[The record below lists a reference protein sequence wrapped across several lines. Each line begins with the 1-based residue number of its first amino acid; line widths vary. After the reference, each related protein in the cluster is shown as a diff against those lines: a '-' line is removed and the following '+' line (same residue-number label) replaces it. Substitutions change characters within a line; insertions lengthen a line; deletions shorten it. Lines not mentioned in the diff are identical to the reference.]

1 MTALNMDNPI
11 LDRVRSRAPLFWENP
26 GRLRMSSV
34 LPTLPLGLKDIEDA
48 RDRLARFA
56 PVIAKLF
63 PETRPTGG
71 IIESDLIDASPL
83 AAALSAYHDVPLPG
97 RYLIKGDHALPVAG
111 SVKARGGIY
120 EVLWFA
126 EDVALK
132 NGLICE
138 NDSYL
143 ALLSPAARKLFS
155 EHTLSVGSTGNLGL
169 SIGVTGAAFGF
180 HTQVHMSADA
190 KPWKKRLLRSRGV
203 EVVEY
208 DGDYSAAVNAGR
220 RAVSRNPRAHFVDDE
235 DSKLLFLGYS
245 VSALRLIR
253 QLEDAGVLVDDRHPL
268 FLWLP
273 CGVGGAPG
281 GITFGMTHLFGD
293 AVRCFFSEPVDA
305 PAFLVGMLTDFR
317 DGVSVYDI
325 GLTNDTVA
333 DGLAVGAPSV
343 LVGSLVKHL
352 VSGCVTVADDDLF
365 RFVALAHRSMGL
377 RLEPSATAGFIGPLD
392 LFSTTEG
399 DAYLEGGLDGT
410 SSESATH
417 IIWTTGGSF
426 VPENEF
432 HTFLSTGER
441 LCGDLK

>member
-1 MTALNMDNPI
+1 MTLPYRDNPI
-11 LDRVRSRAPLFWENP
+11 ADRVRSRTPLFWENP
-26 GRLRMSSV
+26 GRLRTSEV

-48 RDRLARFA
+48 RDRLNRFA
-56 PVIAKLF
+56 PVIAQLF
-63 PETRPTGG
+63 PETKPRNG

-83 AAALSAYHDVPLPG
+83 AATLSAYYDVPLPG
-97 RYLIKGDHALPVAG
+97 RYVIKGDHALPVAG

-132 NGLICE
+132 NGVISE
-138 NDSYL
+138 NDLYL
-143 ALLSPAARKLFS
+143 ALLSPGAKKLFS

-190 KPWKKRLLRSRGV
+190 KPWKKSLLRSRGV
-203 EVVEY
+203 EVIEY
-208 DGDYSAAVNAGR
+208 DGDYTAAVTAGR
-220 RAVSRNPRAHFVDDE
+220 KAVAGNPRAHFVDDE

-245 VSALRLIR
+245 VSALRIVS
-253 QLEDAGVLVDDRHPL
+253 QLKDMNVLVDGRHPL

-281 GITFGMTHLFGD
+281 GITFGMHHLFGD
-293 AVRCFFSEPVDA
+293 DVRCFFSEPVDA
-305 PAFLVGMLTDFR
+305 PAFLVGLLSDFEG
-317 DGVSVYDI
+317 DVSVYDI

-343 LVGSLVKHL
+343 LVGRLVKHL
-352 VSGCVTVADDDLF
+352 VSGCVTVADEDLF
-365 RFVALAHRSMGL
+365 RFVSLAHRSMGL
-377 RLEPSATAGFIGPLD
+377 KLEPSATAGFTGPLH

-399 DAYLEGGLDGT
+399 NAYLEDTLDQT
-410 SSESATH
+410 SPEAATH
-417 IIWTTGGSF
+417 IIWTTGGSL
-426 VPENEF
+426 VPEDEF
-432 HTFLSTGER
+432 SRFLSTGDR
-441 LCGDLK
+441 LCDGE